1 MPHTRAQ
8 SSMRGSSSGI
18 LNVQQFIDEQPF
30 SPYQWLI
37 LLLCF
42 LIVATDGFDTAAIGF
57 VAPALIKD
65 WGIARIALGPVLS
78 AALIGLAAGALI
90 SGPLADRLGRKR
102 VLVGSVLLYG
112 LLSIASSA
120 ANSISA
126 LTILRFVTGIG
137 LGAAMPNATTLLSEY
152 VPAKRKALLVNIMF
166 CGFTL
171 GASAGGFVAAA
182 LIPAHGWRSVF
193 ITGGVLPIAL
203 SFALVALPESI
214 RFMVARSW
222 PAQQI
227 RRVLT
232 RIARGRSVDASQF
245 VLGEDRTDAGA
256 APLAV
261 ILSPRYRF
269 GTSMLWLTYFMG
281 LLVYYLL
288 TSWMPTLV
296 KDAGFTLQ
304 QAALV
309 TALFPLGGGLGAI
322 TCGWLMDRFNPHRV
336 VAATYV
342 LTGVF
347 VWAMGS
353 QAGTVVPLAIMTFI
367 AGVCM
372 NGAQT
377 SMPILAASYYP
388 THGRA
393 SGVAWMLGIGRFGGI
408 IGAAA
413 GGPLLQAG
421 YGIVSILE
429 MLAVPA
435 LIAAIALLLKDRRAV
450 APVEQQAAT

>member
-1 MPHTRAQ
+1 MMQPTTTSR
-8 SSMRGSSSGI
+8 SGV

-90 SGPLADRLGRKR
+90 SGPLADRLGRRR

-112 LLSIASSA
+112 VLSIASSA
-120 ANSISA
+120 ANSITA

-193 ITGGVLPIAL
+193 ITGGAMPIVLA
-203 SFALVALPESI
+203 FALVALPESI
-214 RFMVARSW
+214 RFMVARAW
-222 PAQQI
+222 PAEQI

-232 RIARGRSVDASQF
+232 RIAQGRSVDASQF
-245 VLGEDRTDAGA
+245 VLGEDRTDASA

-269 GTSMLWLTYFMG
+269 GTYMLWLTYFMG

-322 TCGWLMDRFNPHRV
+322 TCGWLMDRFNAHRV
-336 VAATYV
+336 VAVTYV

-353 QAGTVVPLAIMTFI
+353 QAGTVVPLAVMTFI

-377 SMPILAASYYP
+377 SMPIIAASYYP

-393 SGVAWMLGIGRFGGI
+393 SGVAWMLGIGRLGGI
-408 IGAAA
+408 LGAAA

-435 LIAAIALLLKDRRAV
+435 IIAAIALLFKDRCATAPISERA
-450 APVEQQAAT
+450 TT

>member
-1 MPHTRAQ
+1 MTQ
-8 SSMRGSSSGI
+8 STSTSRPGV
-18 LNVQQFIDEQPF
+18 LNVQQFIDERPF

-120 ANSISA
+120 ANSITA
-126 LTILRFVTGIG
+126 LTILRFATGIG

-193 ITGGVLPIAL
+193 VTGGVMPIAL
-203 SFALVALPESI
+203 AFALVALPESI
-214 RFMVARSW
+214 RFMVARAW
-222 PAQQI
+222 PAEHI

-232 RIARGRSVDASQF
+232 RIAQGSPVDAGQF
-245 VLGEDRTDAGA
+245 VLGEDRTDASA

-269 GTSMLWLTYFMG
+269 GTYMLWLTYFMG

-322 TCGWLMDRFNPHRV
+322 TCGWLMDRFNAHRV
-336 VAATYV
+336 VAVTYV
-342 LTGVF
+342 LTGIF

-353 QAGTVVPLAIMTFI
+353 QAGTVVPLAVMTFV

-393 SGVAWMLGIGRFGGI
+393 SGVAWMLGIGRLGGI

-435 LIAAIALLLKDRRAV
+435 IIAAIALLLKDRRAA
-450 APVEQQAAT
+450 APVKERAAT